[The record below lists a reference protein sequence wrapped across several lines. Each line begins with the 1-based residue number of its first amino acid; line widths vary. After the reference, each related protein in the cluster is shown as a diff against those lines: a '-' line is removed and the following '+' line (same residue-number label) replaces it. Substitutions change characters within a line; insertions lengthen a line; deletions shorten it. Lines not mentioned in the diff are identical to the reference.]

1 MTGHQSTN
9 NQSADDQSSS
19 STAVLLLSHGSR
31 DPRAGYVVGELVAA
45 VSASTGMTVR
55 AAHLDFTAPT
65 PVVALRKLAAQGYT
79 SVRVVPLLFTPGY
92 HLTHDVPLAVQAS
105 GVAEQM
111 HVSVAP
117 PLLSCGRRG
126 RDLLLAALADRLLQA
141 DTDAQVDALVLAS
154 AGSSSAK
161 ARLRIASLARDLE
174 RSYGI
179 PVEPAFASTATT
191 GASSPT
197 RALEALSERGAV
209 RPAVASLFVAPGRL
223 TDSVAA
229 ACPDVPVA
237 DPLGVSPSFVR
248 LLVEQSR
255 VLSRTG

>member
-1 MTGHQSTN
+1 MTG
-9 NQSADDQSSS
+9 NQTSGRQ

-31 DPRAGYVVGELVAA
+31 DPRAEYVVDELVAA
-45 VSASTGMTVR
+45 VAASTGIAVR
-55 AAHLDFTAPT
+55 AAHLDFTAPA
-65 PVVALRKLAAQGYT
+65 PALALQQLAAQGYT

-92 HLTHDVPLAVQAS
+92 HLTHDVPLAVETS
-105 GVAEQM
+105 RVAERM

-126 RDLLLAALADRLLQA
+126 RDLLLAALAGRLLQA
-141 DTDAQVDALVLAS
+141 GADQVDALVLAS
-154 AGSSSAK
+154 AGSSSPK
-161 ARLRIASLARDLE
+161 AWLRIRSLARDLE

-179 PVEPAFASTATT
+179 PVEPAFASKANDGAPSPT
-191 GASSPT
+191 GA
-197 RALEALSERGAV
+197 LETLSERGAR

-229 ACPDVPVA
+229 ACADLPVA

-255 VLSRTG
+255 VLSRVA

>member
-1 MTGHQSTN
+1 MTGKQ
-9 NQSADDQSSS
+9 

-31 DPRAGYVVGELVAA
+31 DPRAEYVVGELVAA
-45 VSASTGMTVR
+45 VAASTGITVR
-55 AAHLDFTAPT
+55 AAHLDFTAPA
-65 PVVALRKLAAQGYT
+65 PAVALRQLAAQGYV

-92 HLTHDVPLAVQAS
+92 HLTHDVPQAVQSS
-105 GVAEQM
+105 GVAGRM
-111 HVSVAP
+111 HISVAP

-141 DTDAQVDALVLAS
+141 GIHEQVDALVLAS
-154 AGSSSAK
+154 AGSSSPK
-161 ARLRIASLARDLE
+161 ARLRIKSLARDLE

-197 RALEALSERGAV
+197 GALETLSDRGAR

-229 ACPDVPVA
+229 ACSDLPVA
-237 DPLGVSPSFVR
+237 DPLGVTSSFVK

-255 VLSRTG
+255 VLSRVA